1 MNEKAGYICSYQES
15 MSFASNERLIKKEA
29 SCNRHVSSCSGSS
42 PVLIKS
48 MRALPQINR
57 IARLNL
63 RIHYDLSLPCTLRGP
78 YFRSFGW

>member
-1 MNEKAGYICSYQES
+1 MRRRTVSATIKNQCVLPQMRDES
-15 MSFASNERLIKKEA
+15 RKVSF
-29 SCNRHVSSCSGSS
+29 NRHINSCSGSS

-63 RIHYDLSLPCTLRGP
+63 RLH
-78 YFRSFGW
+78 